1 MTMTNKS
8 IRDYINLIENAQREG
23 YTGRETKDGTWR
35 VFKDGQAVA
44 VAGPFKSQA
53 EAAAWIKQKTGVT
66 ENWPDRPHDWP
77 DYDDNQYSLT
87 DSTGKE
93 LTLLRGNTPEEAI
106 ERAKDLIGSNEKLLA
121 TFGLVKLTP
130 KPYYIVRNG
139 KKQGVA
145 EGSEYK
151 SRHIH
156 RQEQNKKYDEYRKSQ
171 EAEGK
176 KPLSRGDWAATQ
188 RKSQQGVAE
197 EQLEETTPEAIAKIE
212 QLTRQIS

>member
-1 MTMTNKS
+1 MTNKS
-8 IRDYINLIENAQREG
+8 IRDYINLIEHAQREG

-53 EAAAWIKQKTGVT
+53 EAAAWIKKQKTGVA

-121 TFGLVKLTP
+121 NFGLVKLTP
-130 KPYYIVRNG
+130 KPYYIVRGG
-139 KKQGVA
+139 K
-145 EGSEYK
+145 
-151 SRHIH
+151 R
-156 RQEQNKKYDEYRKSQ
+156 
-171 EAEGK
+171 
-176 KPLSRGDWAATQ
+176 
-188 RKSQQGVAE
+188 QGVAE

-212 QLTRQIS
+212 QLTRK

>member
-1 MTMTNKS
+1 MTNKS

-53 EAAAWIKQKTGVT
+53 EAAAWIKQKTGVA

-121 TFGLVKLTP
+121 TFGLVKLAP
-130 KPYYIVRNG
+130 KPYYVVRGG
-139 KKQGVA
+139 K
-145 EGSEYK
+145 
-151 SRHIH
+151 
-156 RQEQNKKYDEYRKSQ
+156 RQN
-171 EAEGK
+171 
-176 KPLSRGDWAATQ
+176 
-188 RKSQQGVAE
+188 VAE

-212 QLTRQIS
+212 QLTRK